1 MHPNIILAT
10 LEFGNDHKDGLSEV
24 LDVLTY
30 SVHLLETAS
39 HDFSIAQLKLAF
51 ETAGACITHILK
63 LVSVVSEALQG
74 HASVKQYS
82 DYVFHESQML
92 DIRRNWAKL
101 QIDFSKVCV
110 DFMKDGSVVFSSIT
124 LKERVARVKRLVL
137 MLWQSFCKFLDSQKE
152 NSYTGSEGNQNQP
165 IIVPQMLTL
174 MASHGTQILNAAT
187 PSEMFQLASRMMQM
201 YDEVCSSPARKS
213 LEHAESTGFLI
224 EIGLQELACSLI
236 ATSCGVD
243 DLDALNHTVTELVL
257 AVEEW
262 QTLLGKH
269 TYRPPLRGQSLRA
282 GKASLDHLAARF
294 HVDELRSSTA
304 DLGKGQATNRDSRA
318 ASAAFVPADIYK
330 ALVSY
335 SDSAA
340 AAALN
345 ETSVT
350 YSTFRTDS
358 PTTQQAP
365 KIMTATLHTLI
376 NCITRWNPTDDDL
389 ELRQTVLK
397 TNASFCTP
405 IELLDALIGHFKN
418 MVHFPHD
425 LPSALEDAYAL
436 HVVEGTRLSILRFLM
451 DWLESDYKHVTEI
464 SATRAVLVDFL
475 QFCNVTL
482 VSRDELE
489 AVDAVATLL
498 EKKPTKFRPSLKAL
512 EPVLSKTNPVANEKH
527 NRKQVA
533 LLQIDPLR
541 IAQQLAHIDA
551 DIYDQITPSEMMN
564 AEASAKDNST
574 HFAALLQRFNFVV
587 GLVSTAV
594 ITHESPKMRA
604 LMISHFIQVAQHSLD
619 MRSINAAC
627 AITTCLNSSSI
638 HRLTNTWTKVQAPS
652 MQMFASLKAVFDHR
666 ANFKYLR
673 TLLASFD
680 ASSTLS
686 CVPWLGF
693 FAHDVIA
700 VKEAYEAWIDVRV
713 NVARLR
719 ALAKVVDAAFKF
731 QNTATQSVRVVDA
744 ELWDVL
750 TVKAGL
756 LITQSRQYAASL
768 NVERRKVGR

>member
-10 LEFGNDHKDGLSEV
+10 VEFGNDHKDGLSEV
-24 LDVLTY
+24 LDVLTH
-30 SVHLLETAS
+30 SIHLLETAS

-63 LVSVVSEALQG
+63 LVSVVSESLQG
-74 HASVKQYS
+74 HASVSQNS
-82 DYVFHESQML
+82 DYLFHESQML

-110 DFMKDGSVVFSSIT
+110 EFMKDGTVVFSSIT

-137 MLWQSFCKFLDSQKE
+137 MLWQSFCKFLDGQKE
-152 NSYTGSEGNQNQP
+152 NSNTGFEGNQNQP
-165 IIVPQMLTL
+165 VIIPQMLTL
-174 MASHGTQILNAAT
+174 MTSHGRHILNAT
-187 PSEMFQLASRMMQM
+187 TSSEMFQLASGMMQM
-201 YDEVCSSPARKS
+201 YDEICCSPARKS

-243 DLDALNHTVTELVL
+243 DMDALRYTVTEVVL

-269 TYRPPLRGQSLRA
+269 TYRPPLRDHSLRA
-282 GKASLDHLAARF
+282 ASLDHLAARF
-294 HVDELRSSTA
+294 QADELRSSTK
-304 DLGKGQATNRDSRA
+304 DLGKGEDTSRDVRA
-318 ASAAFVPADIYK
+318 ASTAFVPADIYK

-335 SDSAA
+335 SDNA

-350 YSTFRTDS
+350 YSTMRTDS
-358 PTTQQAP
+358 ATTQQAP

-376 NCITRWNPTDDDL
+376 DHITRWNPTEEDL

-405 IELLDALIGHFKN
+405 IELLNALLTHFKT
-418 MVHFPHD
+418 MVQFPQD
-425 LPSALEDAYAL
+425 LPSALVDAYAF
-436 HVVEGTRLSILRFLM
+436 HVVEGTRLSILRFLVE
-451 DWLESDYKHVTEI
+451 WLESDYKHVTEI
-464 SATRAVLVDFL
+464 SATRAVLVDFI

-482 VSRDELE
+482 VSKDELE
-489 AVDAVATLL
+489 AAEAVATLL
-498 EKKPTKFRPSLKAL
+498 EKRPSKSRPSLKVL
-512 EPVLSKTNPVANEKH
+512 ERTNSKTNPVANEKH
-527 NRKQVA
+527 SRKQVA

-541 IAQQLAHIDA
+541 IAQQLANIDA

-594 ITHESPKMRA
+594 ISHESPKMRA

-627 AITTCLNSSSI
+627 AITSCLNSSSI
-638 HRLTNTWTKVQAPS
+638 HRLTNTWTKVQPSS
-652 MQMFASLKAVFDHR
+652 MQMFASLKAVFDHK

-700 VKEAYEAWIDVRV
+700 VKEAHAGYIDGRV

-731 QNTATQSVRVVDA
+731 QNTNTQSARVADPD
-744 ELWDVL
+744 LWDVL

>member
-1 MHPNIILAT
+1 MHHNIILAT

-24 LDVLTY
+24 LDVLTH

-51 ETAGACITHILK
+51 ETAGACIAHILK

-74 HASVKQYS
+74 YASVTQNS
-82 DYVFHESQML
+82 DYVFHELQML

-152 NSYTGSEGNQNQP
+152 NSNAGFEGHQNQP
-165 IIVPQMLTL
+165 VIVPQMLTL
-174 MASHGTQILNAAT
+174 MASHGKQIQNAAT
-187 PSEMFQLASRMMQM
+187 TSEMFQLASRMMHM

-243 DLDALNHTVTELVL
+243 DLDALKHTVTELVL

-282 GKASLDHLAARF
+282 GKASLDHLAARY
-294 HVDELRSSTA
+294 HVDELRSSIA
-304 DLGKGQATNRDSRA
+304 DLGKGEGSNRDIRA
-318 ASAAFVPADIYK
+318 TSTFVPADVYK

-335 SDSAA
+335 SDRAA

-350 YSTFRTDS
+350 YSTLRTDS

-376 NCITRWNPTDDDL
+376 DCITRWNPTDDDL

-405 IELLDALIGHFKN
+405 IELLDALITHFKN
-418 MVHFPHD
+418 MVHFPQD
-425 LPSALEDAYAL
+425 LPSSLLDAYAL

-489 AVDAVATLL
+489 AVDAVAMLL
-498 EKKPTKFRPSLKAL
+498 EKKPSKLRPSLRAL
-512 EPVLSKTNPVANEKH
+512 EPALSKTNPVANGKH
-527 NRKQVA
+527 SRKQVA
-533 LLQIDPLR
+533 LLQVDPLR
-541 IAQQLAHIDA
+541 IAQQLAYIDA
-551 DIYDQITPSEMMN
+551 DIYDHITPSEMMN

-638 HRLTNTWTKVQAPS
+638 HRLTNTWTKIQAPS

-700 VKEAYEAWIDVRV
+700 VKEVHEAWIDGRV